1 LAKCELLLDDS
12 GHFEQAFNAPQRER
26 ELPKGNLA
34 LARDEEGESGG
45 FWPMLKKVS
54 PLFPLQTWP

>member
-1 LAKCELLLDDS
+1 MDDS